1 MNSRV
6 EIDFKIFN
14 NQCEVKSVL
23 KLVYM
28 SYSIITWVILSL
40 HAPEFVLMAG
50 FFFLLTWIS
59 FSAISLDSLDKM
71 LKTQPN
77 STCE

>member
-1 MNSRV
+1 MGHSQLQYSVHHFLRMNSRV

-28 SYSIITWVILSL
+28 IYSIITC
-40 HAPEFVLMAG
+40 
-50 FFFLLTWIS
+50 
-59 FSAISLDSLDKM
+59 
-71 LKTQPN
+71 N
-77 STCE
+77 